1 MKLTALNLDGAVLS
15 VQRVVVEVHHA
26 GQGRGEPHAVGD
38 GPVPVQP
45 HHLVLLR
52 HIVEKTEKYLN
63 FTICIDMKVLRV
75 KEATTTSH

>member
-1 MKLTALNLDGAVLS
+1 MQLTALNLDGAVLS

-52 HIVEKTEKYLN
+52 HIVEKTEKYFN

-75 KEATTTSH
+75 KEANTTSY